1 VTEGELLASYP
12 QVEWKRVMGM
22 RDVLSHHY
30 FDLDAEAVY
39 VVCETHIPELIST
52 IRLILADLDS

>member
-1 VTEGELLASYP
+1 
-12 QVEWKRVMGM
+12 M

-39 VVCETHIPELIST
+39 VVCEVHIPKLIQT
-52 IRLILADLDS
+52 IQRMIADLTA

>member
-1 VTEGELLASYP
+1 
-12 QVEWKRVMGM
+12 MGM

-39 VVCETHIPELIST
+39 TVCQTHVPELIHM
-52 IRLILADLDS
+52 IQHIFADLNM

>member
-1 VTEGELLASYP
+1 
-12 QVEWKRVMGM
+12 MGM

-39 VVCETHIPELIST
+39 AVCETHIPELILT
-52 IRLILADLDS
+52 LQRMIADLNL